1 MIDIIILAE
10 QYGLDYTLASL
21 LKKSD
26 NYRVHIF
33 VRPPLRDEIEP
44 ELQWALKNFRE
55 LYIYQTPFNRKGEDS
70 HRLSRVINQF
80 KEHWK
85 DKQPKGLPIER
96 VIVTVAG
103 CRIFTGDLARD
114 VPTVKQMGNK
124 VAYFARE
131 FKYAKHPTYGNYYNL
146 IGIEEY
152 NAENVDPYF
161 MMLNW
166 TKFKEIMHDQRLWFP
181 NGMAKRYPDQTDK
194 DSYLLSTRDNIFIPR
209 IRSNYEWGWMPL
221 YFDGRVDKLIK
232 IEAIGAKDCINHNIM
247 MRKSF
252 SLCVPVLDLA
262 LAYENYPTLWSMAVP
277 WDCWANVIDEIP
289 MSIRK
294 QGLNEQIL
302 IKSAKQKK
310 HLAAVVKAGYLLGK
324 V

>member
-33 VRPPLRDEIEP
+33 VRPKIRDEIEA
-44 ELQWALKNFRE
+44 ELQWALKSFRE
-55 LYIYQTPFNRKGEDS
+55 LYIYQTPFYSKGEGS
-70 HRLSRVINQF
+70 HRLSRVVNQF

-85 DKQPKGLPIER
+85 DKQPKGFPIER

-114 VPTVKQMGNK
+114 VPTVAQMGNK

-131 FKYAKHPTYGNYYNL
+131 FKYAKHPTYGNYYNI

-152 NAENVDPYF
+152 NAENVDTTF
-161 MMLNW
+161 MLINW
-166 TKFKEIMHDQRLWFP
+166 VKFKEIMHDQRLYFHDGKADRLP
-181 NGMAKRYPDQTDK
+181 GNTDK
-194 DSYLLSTRDNIFIPR
+194 DSYLLSSRDSQFIPR

-221 YFDGRVDKLIK
+221 YFDGRVDKLVK
-232 IEAIGAKDCINHNIM
+232 IEAIGAKDCINHNVM

-252 SLCVPVLDLA
+252 SICVPVIDLA
-262 LAYENYPTLWSMAVP
+262 TAYENFPTLWSMAVP
-277 WDCWANVIDEIP
+277 WDCWSNVIDEVP
-289 MSIRK
+289 LAIRK
-294 QGLNEQIL
+294 QALNEQIL

-310 HLAAVVKAGYLLGK
+310 HMAAVVKAGYLLGK